1 MPVEKPSEVSRP
13 DLLVDIDEPS
23 VRPESGSLAPVQR
36 EDRKNR
42 QSPLR
47 GQEWF
52 AVLLYIICDVVCWI
66 VLYALIGYA
75 RRDAFFVSPFEFVLV
90 DFVALGVILQA
101 LYIIGGYNRN
111 TDTRSLTYTAE
122 HILAIAGAAVVSSAL
137 IYSAATFDAGMKP
150 SRGVL
155 LLSFI
160 FFLPFSIVYRRF
172 FRERIAARTAQ
183 RVFLVIGSG

>member
-13 DLLVDIDEPS
+13 ALLVDDLTEPR
-23 VRPESGSLAPVQR
+23 VWPGPEPLASTER
-36 EDRKNR
+36 EDLKNR

-52 AVLLYIICDVVCWI
+52 AVLLYIICDVVCWV
-66 VLYALIGYA
+66 VLYALIGFA

-101 LYIIGGYNRN
+101 LYIVGGYSRN
-111 TDTRSLTYTAE
+111 TDTRSLSYTAE
-122 HILAIAGAAVVSSAL
+122 HTLAIAGAAVVSSAL

-155 LLSFI
+155 LLSFM
-160 FFLPFSIVYRRF
+160 FFLPLSIVYRRF
-172 FRERIAARTAQ
+172 FRERI
-183 RVFLVIGSG
+183 